1 MQIIQVCSNREGGGG
16 NNDNAVDLGLSD
28 KKGGHAIAII
38 IPIVITTIMV
48 VESN

>member
-1 MQIIQVCSNREGGGG
+1 MQIVQVCSNREGGG

-38 IPIVITTIMV
+38 IPIVITIMV

>member
-1 MQIIQVCSNREGGGG
+1 MQIIQVCSNREGGG